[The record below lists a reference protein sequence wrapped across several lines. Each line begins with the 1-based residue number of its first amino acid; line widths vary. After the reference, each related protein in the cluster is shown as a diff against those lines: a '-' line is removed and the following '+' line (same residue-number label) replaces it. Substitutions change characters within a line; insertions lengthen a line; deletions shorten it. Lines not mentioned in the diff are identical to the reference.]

1 MNIEVL
7 QEVATQTRLKLAE
20 ALSDPP
26 KGDDLQLLLAQ
37 AGATMAQMA
46 TALRVQESAYAV
58 NVKHMTDR
66 TPEPP
71 GANTVIVRSNVT
83 ELADRRPPV
92 NYTIE
97 ISQKW
102 DGGYSLY
109 VNNVS
114 DSDRSREAVR
124 DMLLRIAEDIK
135 SGELFA

>member
-1 MNIEVL
+1 MSGNNVPCILCHDTEWCTKNGCRM
-7 QEVATQTRLKLAE
+7 ER
-20 ALSDPP
+20 
-26 KGDDLQLLLAQ
+26 DDL
-37 AGATMAQMA
+37 
-46 TALRVQESAYAV
+46 R
-58 NVKHMTDR
+58 KPP